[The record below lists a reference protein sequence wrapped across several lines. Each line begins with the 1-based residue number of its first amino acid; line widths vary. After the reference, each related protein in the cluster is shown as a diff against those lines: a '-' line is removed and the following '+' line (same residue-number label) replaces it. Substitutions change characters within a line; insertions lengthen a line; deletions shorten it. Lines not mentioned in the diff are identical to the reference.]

1 MPTSVQPRLPTPS
14 EESMEKRTIKPVVI
28 AAILGLILTFQLGLV
43 IWVYLKQ
50 F

>member
-1 MPTSVQPRLPTPS
+1 MPPSVQPRLRTPS
-14 EESMEKRTIKPVVI
+14 EESIDKPTIKPVVI